1 VLVLGRA
8 ELRELVTVELA
19 LRAAREAFAAL
30 ASGGALVPPRIHLGT
45 PNGVSLVM
53 PAFQEGGDAIA
64 LKAVSVNSA
73 NSAHGL
79 PTVQGLVLLF
89 EEATGT
95 PMALLEGTYLTA
107 VRTGAA
113 IGLAADLLAR
123 PDAATVALFGAGAIA
138 QTSLW
143 AIRAVRQIRE
153 VRVCHPRSERFP
165 AFAEAMGD
173 LLGNDCPTSSRVADP
188 RQAVQGADIV
198 VTATTATEPVF
209 PGDALEPGSFVG
221 ALGAYRPTTRELDTT
236 TIRRS
241 RLIVDRRASA
251 LAEAGDVI
259 IPLQAGEIA
268 PEHLVA
274 ELGEV
279 LAGRAVGRT
288 SPDDIVVFKSVGNA
302 IQDLTLARLVYR
314 EAGSKGVGKTV
325 ELS

>member
-1 VLVLGRA
+1 MLVLGRA

-30 ASGGALVPPRIHLGT
+30 ASGGALVPPRIHLDT
-45 PNGVSLVM
+45 PHSVSLVM
-53 PAFQEGGDAIA
+53 PAFREGGDAVA
-64 LKAVSVNSA
+64 LKAVSVTPGNSA
-73 NSAHGL
+73 RGI

-89 EEATGT
+89 DEATGT
-95 PMALLEGTYLTA
+95 PMALLEGTYLTGA
-107 VRTGAA
+107 RTGAS

-123 PDAATVALFGAGAIA
+123 PDAATVALFGSGATA
-138 QTSLW
+138 RTSLW
-143 AIRAVRQIRE
+143 AICAVREIWE
-153 VRVCHPRSERFP
+153 VRVCHPRPERFP
-165 AFAEAMGD
+165 AFVEAMGD
-173 LLGNDCPTSSRVADP
+173 LLGNGCPTFSRVADP
-188 RQAVQGADIV
+188 REAVQGADIV

-236 TIRRS
+236 TIRRA
-241 RLIVDRRASA
+241 RLVVDSRASA

-259 IPLQAGEIA
+259 IPLQAGEIG

-279 LAGRAVGRT
+279 LTDQAPGRT
-288 SPDDIVVFKSVGNA
+288 SSDDIVVFKSVGNA
-302 IQDLTLARLVYR
+302 LQDLTLARLAYE
-314 EAGSKGVGKTV
+314 EARKKGVGKTI